1 MRVDARAARAVIG
14 HTKEHGAHNS
24 LQASSASADE
34 ADHHAAGGG
43 GIGATTTQTGQE
55 SNTTTTQSSKK
66 LSVQALL
73 EGELSLKTP
82 DIMALEADLAQRDL
96 LFSYCVGVPKDAWA

>member
-43 GIGATTTQTGQE
+43 GVGATTQTVQE
-55 SNTTTTQSSKK
+55 GNTTTTKSSKK

-82 DIMALEADLAQRDL
+82 DITALEADLAQRDL